1 MIVRLRR
8 LSRRSSTSCARFLVW
23 FWGKEGTF
31 VFVAVMLADDEA
43 GAVVE
48 AGRAV
53 SGMERRPRGRI
64 ALMRAS
70 RWPDQWRKTA
80 QKTKNRR
87 TNKKAQRGLGL
98 MSLTDKEKSGRGERI
113 RTSGLYVPNVALYQ
127 AKLHP
132 DLYCSV
138 PDSD

>member
-1 MIVRLRR
+1 MIVRLRSCR
-8 LSRRSSTSCARFLVW
+8 AGRRRSARGSW
-23 FWGKEGTF
+23 SGFWGKEGTF

-48 AGRAV
+48 AGRVV
-53 SGMERRPRGRI
+53 SGMERRPRGRT

-70 RWPDQWRKTA
+70 RWLGQWRKTA

-138 PDSD
+138 PNSD